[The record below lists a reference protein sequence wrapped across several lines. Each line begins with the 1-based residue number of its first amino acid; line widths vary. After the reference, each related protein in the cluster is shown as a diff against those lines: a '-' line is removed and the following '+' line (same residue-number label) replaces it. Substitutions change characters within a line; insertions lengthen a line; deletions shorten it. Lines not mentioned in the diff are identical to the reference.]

1 LLEGRQELAQPLLP
15 SVRQWIDWKIT
26 NILPRAGGTLDQ
38 DPVFMRD
45 LRIISGI
52 ESNWEKVGKAKAEMK
67 RAMKEGKGKV
77 KV

>member
-1 LLEGRQELAQPLLP
+1 MAQPLLP

-26 NILPRAGGTLDQ
+26 NILPKAGGTLDQ

-45 LRIISGI
+45 LRIISGL
-52 ESNWEKVGKAKAEMK
+52 EADWQKVGRAKAEMQK
-67 RAMKEGKGKV
+67 IMKEGKGKV